1 MFELIRNPISVDI
14 LAEIND
20 IVAFAKIFER
30 FGTRISDITYDK
42 FFLPVVELFIDFF
55 DVDSPAAVVAAEAL
69 IAVNTEVNMIN
80 FVATAELTVGKFCE
94 GFMIYDNDDIE
105 TFVANNFECIC
116 MDTFE
121 LTTDENGYGSCACAS
136 GETNVDGVCVKAFVK
151 NR

>member
-55 DVDSPAAVVAAEAL
+55 DVDSPAAAVAAEAL
-69 IAVNTEVNMIN
+69 IAVNTEINMIN
-80 FVATAELTVGKFCE
+80 FVATAKLTVGKFCE
-94 GFMIYDNDDIE
+94 GFIAFEADDIE
-105 TFVANNFECIC
+105 ALADNNFECIC
-116 MDTFE
+116 IDTFE
-121 LTTDENGYGSCACAS
+121 LTVDENGYGTCACAI
-136 GETNVDGVCVKAFVK
+136 GFTNVGGTCVEALVK

>member
-55 DVDSPAAVVAAEAL
+55 DVDSPAAAVAAEAL
-69 IAVNTEVNMIN
+69 IAVNTEINMIN
-80 FVATAELTVGKFCE
+80 FVATAELTINKFCE
-94 GFMIYDNDDIE
+94 GFIENDDLE
-105 TFVANNFECIC
+105 TFVETFECIC
-116 MDTFE
+116 IDTFE
-121 LTTDENGYGSCACAS
+121 LTVDENGYGTCACAS
-136 GETNVDGVCVKAFVK
+136 GFSNVDGVCVEAFVK